1 MTVSNPTAEGI
12 PLASARG
19 RWLVAATALG
29 SGIAFLDSTVVNI
42 ALPAIRRDLGGG
54 LTAQQ
59 WVVDGYLLTLS
70 ALLLLGGAL
79 GDRYGRRRIF
89 VLGLVGF
96 AVVSALCGV
105 AQSASELVIAR
116 IAQGVFGALLVPG
129 SLALLDASIVPEDR
143 GRAVGAWAGL
153 SGVSTALGP
162 FVGGWFVDAVSWR
175 LVFFINIPL
184 AAAAIVIAVRR
195 LPENAGAIARTLDWL
210 GALLVTLGLSGVI
223 YALIEM
229 PSAGAT
235 SANVAAA
242 ITGAACLIA
251 FFALEA
257 RHPMPMLPLGIFRS
271 AQFSGANLT
280 TFAVY
285 AALGGAFFL
294 LALQLQQSMGYSA
307 LEAGAATLPV
317 TIIMLVLS
325 PRMGALAR
333 RPRWPMT
340 IGPIAAGIGVGLL
353 ARVIPGR
360 GYVDTVLPA
369 TVVFGIGLAVTVTP
383 LTSTVLAS
391 VREEQIGVAS
401 GVNNAVA
408 RFAGL
413 LAVAVLPAAAGIE
426 YGAFGLGPGF
436 SRAMLISGLLCIVG
450 GGISYV
456 TIDRG
461 MPVRH
466 IAQPAVDHG
475 CADPALREA
484 EISK

>member
-1 MTVSNPTAEGI
+1 VSNPTAEGVR
-12 PLASARG
+12 LASARG

-79 GDRYGRRRIF
+79 GDRYGRRRLF

-96 AVVSALCGV
+96 AIVSALCGV
-105 AQSASELVIAR
+105 AQSASELIIAR
-116 IAQGVFGALLVPG
+116 VAQGIFGALLVPG

-184 AAAAIVIAVRR
+184 AAAAIAIAVRHV
-195 LPENAGAIARTLDWL
+195 PESGSSTVRVLDWL
-210 GALLVTLGLSGVI
+210 GAVLVTLGLSGVI

-242 ITGAACLIA
+242 VVGSACLIA
-251 FFALEA
+251 FFAVEA

-294 LALQLQQSMGYSA
+294 LALQLQQSLGYSA

-317 TIIMLVLS
+317 TVIMLVLS

-340 IGPIAAGIGVGLL
+340 IGPIVAGIGVGLL
-353 ARVIPGR
+353 ARVTPGR

-369 TVVFGIGLAVTVTP
+369 TVVFGLGLAITVTP
-383 LTSTVLAS
+383 LTSTVLAA

-436 SRAMLISGLLCIVG
+436 SRAMLISAVLCFAG
-450 GGISYV
+450 GVISYFA
-456 TIDRG
+456 IDRG
-461 MPVRH
+461 TPVLQS
-466 IAQPAVDHG
+466 AQPAVDHG
-475 CADPALREA
+475 CADPALRQA
-484 EISK
+484 EIGK